1 MCFLGLRECSTQAAS
16 TEKTNRIHSSD
27 LSNQYLLTCSPAD
40 FDLKKVPRDVKYKVK
55 EKFTG
60 YFGGRERVI
69 AVGGAA
75 VPKELKE
82 FLTFCFDASVVE
94 GYGTTE
100 VLVRIKQFVTISVAM
115 KS

>member
-1 MCFLGLRECSTQAAS
+1 MEKSNHIQAS
-16 TEKTNRIHSSD
+16 GVTD
-27 LSNQYLLTCSPAD
+27 QYSLTCSPAD
-40 FDLKKVPRDVKYKVK
+40 FDLKKVPREVKHKVK
-55 EKFTG
+55 EKFTE

-82 FLTFCFDASVVE
+82 FLTFCFDASVIE

-100 VLVRIKQFVTISVAM
+100 VILCVKQFVINSIVV
-115 KS
+115 KP